1 MGCDEMKDSNVPKL
15 LGFFED
21 GNEEQKQYCINLKN
35 NFQHAKTIGFTISS
49 TAGVPFSIQLKVPN
63 QPEPYKIQEDKIFT
77 EEAMKTSLKKMYDI
91 LDQLK

>member
-35 NFQHAKTIGFTISS
+35 NFQHAKTVGFTISS

-63 QPEPYKIQEDKIFT
+63 KPEPYKIQEDKVFT
-77 EEAMKTSLKKMYDI
+77 EEAMKESLKKMYDI